1 MDDTQREFQE
11 QLNRET
17 ETRLEQMERPDYLF
31 PKRFSRWDYCLWGL
45 VTVGCLLLLLAGA
58 RL

>member
-1 MDDTQREFQE
+1 MDDTQRDFQE

-17 ETRLEQMERPDYLF
+17 ETGWNRWSGRDYLF